1 MPITISSSDSS
12 MRPSIPRRTSSKP
25 DSGLCTSG
33 ITARMESTTRARADQ
48 TSAPGRLADRAA
60 DEAQQIKNRNAQG
73 EDKPMGSRLALVAIY
88 NGLVGA
94 FLLAG
99 VATHKLSRV
108 ITKDRVTSPL
118 RAPFT
123 EFEEE
128 GGPGEIEEEP
138 RGRGLRRA
146 IGELLV
152 CPFCLGQ
159 WVATAI
165 LAGLAVA
172 PRTTRFVC
180 SIFAVVA
187 IGDFLQIFYKGSEE
201 KLL

>member
-1 MPITISSSDSS
+1 
-12 MRPSIPRRTSSKP
+12 
-25 DSGLCTSG
+25 
-33 ITARMESTTRARADQ
+33 MESTTRARVDQ
-48 TSAPGRLADRAA
+48 TSAPERLADRAA
-60 DEAQQIKNRNAQG
+60 DEAQQIKNQYAQG

-88 NGLVGA
+88 NGLVAA
-94 FLLAG
+94 FLLARSRSGRSLPERIGVGDLLLAG

-108 ITKDRVTSPL
+108 IAKDRVTSPL

-123 EFEEE
+123 EFEKE
-128 GGPGEIEEEP
+128 GGPGEIEEKP
-138 RGRGLRRA
+138 RGRGVRRA

>member
-1 MPITISSSDSS
+1 
-12 MRPSIPRRTSSKP
+12 
-25 DSGLCTSG
+25 
-33 ITARMESTTRARADQ
+33 MESTTRARADQ
-48 TSAPGRLADRAA
+48 TSAPERLADRAA
-60 DEAQQIKNRNAQG
+60 SEAQQIKDRNAQG
-73 EDKPMGSRLALVAIY
+73 EEKPMGSRLALVAIY

-94 FLLAG
+94 FLLARSRSGRSLPERIGVGDLLLAG

-128 GGPGEIEEEP
+128 GGPGEIEEKP

-152 CPFCLGQ
+152 CPYCVGLWISAAF
-159 WVATAI
+159 T
-165 LAGLAVA
+165 AGLLVA
-172 PRTTRFVC
+172 PRFTRW
-180 SIFAVVA
+180 FAAVLAALFGADV
-187 IGDFLQIFYKGSEE
+187 LQIAYKKAENT
-201 KLL
+201 L

>member
-1 MPITISSSDSS
+1 MEASTE
-12 MRPSIPRRTSSKP
+12 RRAVP
-25 DSGLCTSG
+25 EGG
-33 ITARMESTTRARADQ
+33 AEH
-48 TSAPGRLADRAA
+48 LADKVSGK
-60 DEAQQIKNRNAQG
+60 AQAIKQVYAKG
-73 EDKPMGSRLALVAIY
+73 EDRPMGSHLALVVIY
-88 NGLVGA
+88 NVLVGGFFLSRA
-94 FLLAG
+94 RSGKGFPERIGVGDLLLAG

-108 ITKDRVTSPL
+108 IAKDRVTAPL

-128 GGPGEIEEEP
+128 GGPGEVEEKP
-138 RGRGLRRA
+138 RGSGVRRA

-152 CPFCLGQ
+152 CPFCMAQ

-165 LAGLAVA
+165 LAGLTTV

-180 SIFAVVA
+180 SIFAAVT
-187 IGDFLQIFYKGSEE
+187 ISDFLQIFYKGSEE